1 VQRKAVDRKACADG
15 EDRLWDGTRLSSAEP
30 DHEVLD
36 MSKAMQFSQYG
47 DSDVLKLAEVSEPTA
62 GPSQVRLA
70 VRAAGVNP
78 FDWKVVHGYMAGGR
92 PLESPAGLGSDVAG
106 IVDQVGAGVN
116 GLSIGDEVLGAAS
129 SPAYAEYALADP
141 SKLIVKPSTVPWEIA
156 GSLAVVGGTAYKV
169 LKLLELSAG
178 ERLLVHAAAGG
189 VGLVAVQLAVQRG
202 VRVIGTASE
211 SNHEL
216 LSSLGV
222 EPVTYGDGL
231 AERVRA
237 LAPDGVDA
245 VFDASGRG
253 ELALSVEL
261 AGGPERVITIAAA
274 DAAEHG
280 VRFHGGGGG
289 EDTVTAMREILT
301 LIEAGDLQF
310 PIWRTYPLEQAAAAL
325 AESES
330 GHARGKIVLLPGG

>member
-1 VQRKAVDRKACADG
+1 
-15 EDRLWDGTRLSSAEP
+15 
-30 DHEVLD
+30 
-36 MSKAMQFSQYG
+36 MSKAVQFSQYG
-47 DSDVLKLAEVSEPTA
+47 DSDVLELVEVPELAAAT
-62 GPSQVRLA
+62 GQVRLV

-78 FDWKVVHGYMAGGR
+78 IDWKILHGYMAGGK

-106 IVDQVGAGVN
+106 IVDQVGAGVS
-116 GLSIGDEVLGAAS
+116 GLAIGDEVLGSAS

-141 SKLIVKPSTVPWEIA
+141 GKLIAKPAGVPWEIA
-156 GSLAVVGGTAYKV
+156 GSLAVVGGTAYRV
-169 LKLLELSAG
+169 LELLDVSPG
-178 ERLLVHAAAGG
+178 ETLLVHAAAGG

-211 SNHEL
+211 ANHEL

-237 LAPDGVDA
+237 IAPEGVDA

-253 ELALSVEL
+253 ELTLSVEL
-261 AGGPERVITIAAA
+261 AGGPERVITIAAS

-289 EDTVTAMREILT
+289 EDTVTAMREILA
-301 LIEAGDLQF
+301 LLDADDLQF
-310 PIWRTYPLEQAAAAL
+310 PIWRTYPLEQTAAAL

-330 GHARGKIVLLPGG
+330 GHARGKIVLLMGC